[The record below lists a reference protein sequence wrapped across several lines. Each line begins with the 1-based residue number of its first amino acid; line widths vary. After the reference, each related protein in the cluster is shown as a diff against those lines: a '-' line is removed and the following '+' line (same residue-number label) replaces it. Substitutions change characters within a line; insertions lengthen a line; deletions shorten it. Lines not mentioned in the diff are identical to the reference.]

1 MKKFIKNLI
10 AKIAALF
17 NAITPRYKTALTVAV
32 NVIDAL
38 DAAVQNPA
46 ADIFV
51 TITPTPGDDM
61 LLKWLRVYLPN
72 FLLQFKLFAEL
83 STLGNTQEIIV
94 KASEILQSLNQHDR
108 NGERLKLATA
118 LAIDIA
124 ADGKIDWADAVKIIQ
139 ALKDKSI

>member
-10 AKIAALF
+10 AKIATLF
-17 NAITPRYKTALTVAV
+17 KAIAPRYKTALTVAV

-38 DAAVQNPA
+38 DAAIKNPA

-51 TITPTPGDDM
+51 AITPIPGDDM
-61 LLKWLRVYLPN
+61 MLKWLRVYLPN
-72 FLLQFKLFAEL
+72 FLLQFKLFAQL
-83 STLGNTQEIIV
+83 SHLTDTQEIII
-94 KASEILQSLNQHDR
+94 KASEILQGLDQHDR

-118 LAIDIA
+118 LAMDIA
-124 ADGKIDWADAVKIIQ
+124 ADGKIDWADAVKIVQ

>member
-1 MKKFIKNLI
+1 MKKFIRSLI

-17 NAITPRYKTALTVAV
+17 NAITPPYKTALSVAV

-38 DAAVQNPA
+38 SAAVQSPA

-51 TITPTPGDDM
+51 NTTRPKVDDV

-72 FLLQFKLFAEL
+72 FLLQFKVFAEL
-83 STLGNTQEIIV
+83 SELKNPQEIII

-124 ADGKIDWADAVKIIQ
+124 ADGKIDWADAVKIVQ